1 MASGTQSSI
10 YFHREIMNNL
20 KPKYLEVKK
29 PLRRVTHVLNYMV
42 QDDVEIYRK
51 IFARK
56 ENIYL

>member
-1 MASGTQSSI
+1 
-10 YFHREIMNNL
+10 MNNL
-20 KPKYLEVKK
+20 KTKYLEVKK